1 MKLALDSTTTIHLDN
16 QQLRQARLYA
26 WLHGVSL
33 AQAVAE
39 LARLEQERKNE
50 KQRIEKCRKQ

>member
-1 MKLALDSTTTIHLDN
+1 MKLALDATTTIHLN
-16 QQLRQARLYA
+16 AAQLRQARFYA

-39 LARLEQERKNE
+39 LTKRERARKNE
-50 KQRIEKCRKQ
+50 KRRIEQWLKR